1 MKRWRKTAVLVGVNL
16 LLTVGLIE
24 GALRLFPTIIPANL
38 LVHFEPELRSKLA
51 AGRFP
56 TAEDALV
63 FERDDGGPPFPIWK
77 PFAEISYSFEDPGT
91 VNTVKM
97 DEIGFCNPPDLYSQR
112 ETFDAIAIGDSFT
125 WCTTVR
131 PEDTWSARLAE
142 VANVSTYDLGKPA
155 IGLYEYLQLLKRF
168 GLEKSPKVV
177 VMNVYEGNDLRDA
190 LKYKAY
196 QQSGPEDDVDE
207 NRRPGFLDK
216 YSYVWNLGRAVAA
229 SNQPQSES
237 SVASGAE
244 DSEDFRYRLK
254 LDAGEVP
261 FNLENGDL
269 DEVLHAKLLTSGQI
283 ELDVFS
289 AALREFVALAEA
301 NNFVPI
307 LSYTP
312 SAYTAYAD
320 VVEFDQAALNEIMP
334 EYSQQLRDYFAAQAA
349 DLGIEFIDLT
359 PVLQAAAPDYTTPEK
374 LLYYQTNRHFTRYGH
389 AVVAKALAKAV
400 SDAVGTP

>member
-1 MKRWRKTAVLVGVNL
+1 MKQWRKTAVLVGVNL
-16 LLTVGLIE
+16 LLTVGLVE

-38 LVHFEPELRSKLA
+38 LVHFEPKLRSKLA

-56 TAEDALV
+56 TAEDAVV

-77 PFAEISYSFEDPGT
+77 PFAEISYSFDDPGT

-97 DEIGFCNPPDLYSQR
+97 DEIGFCNPPDLYSQT
-112 ETFDAIAIGDSFT
+112 EQFDAIAIGDSFT

-131 PEDTWSARLAE
+131 PEDTWTAQLAE

-155 IGLYEYLQLLKRF
+155 IGLYEYLQILKRF

-190 LKYKAY
+190 LKYQEY
-196 QQSGPEDDVDE
+196 QQSAPAEEGASQT
-207 NRRPGFLDK
+207 PGFLDK
-216 YSYVWNLGRAVAA
+216 YSYIWNLFRAVAA
-229 SNQPQSES
+229 NSQPQTDSL
-237 SVASGAE
+237 VASGSE

-254 LDAGEVP
+254 LDEGEVP

-283 ELDVFS
+283 DLDVFS
-289 AALREFVALAEA
+289 AALQEFVALSEV

-320 VVEFDQAALNEIMP
+320 IVEFDQAELNEIMP
-334 EYSQQLRDYFAAQAA
+334 EYSQQLRNYFAAQAA
-349 DLGIEFIDLT
+349 DLGIAFIDLT
-359 PVLQAAAPDYTTPEK
+359 PVLQAAAPDYTTPK
-374 LLYYQTNRHFTRYGH
+374 NLLYYQTNRHFTRYGH
-389 AVVAKALAKAV
+389 AVVAKALAEAV
-400 SDAVGTP
+400 SSEVRTP